1 MYKVKHSFP
10 HNFLWGGAISANQ
23 AEGAYDVAGKGMSI
37 ADYHAYGSKEKFID
51 KSEEADIKNS
61 NESLIIN
68 SSLYYPKHNAVSFYH
83 YYKEDIALMKEMGFK
98 CFRTSISWVRIFPNG
113 DDLKPNEEGLKFY
126 DDLIDDLIANGIE
139 PVITLSHYEMPVHII
154 KKYNGWASRETI
166 VLFERFCNVL
176 FKRYAYK
183 VKYWI
188 TFNQI
193 NLLSFNT
200 LGFLENSKE
209 NKLKV
214 TFQCVH
220 HQFIAQALA
229 KKAALKYNKDMMVGT
244 MLSDKIA
251 YPATC
256 KPDDV
261 LFNTIKNQ
269 MQYFFS
275 DVAMRGFYPHYAF
288 RYFEENNIDIIF
300 EKGDEELLKEY
311 TMDYLAFSYYYT
323 KINDSTKNSY
333 LPRDKSVNPYLKKSD
348 WGWEID
354 PQGLRI
360 ALNNY
365 YDRYNCPLFVAEN
378 GFGAVDKIEEDG
390 SIKDDYRISYLR
402 EHIYQMKEAIKD
414 GVELFGYTMWSP
426 MDIVSCGTGEMKKRY
441 GLIYVDL
448 DDYGNGTLK
457 RTKKDSF
464 YWYKKVIASNG
475 EEL

>member
-1 MYKVKHSFP
+1 MYRVKHSFP
-10 HNFLWGGAISANQ
+10 SNFLWGGAIAANQ
-23 AEGAYDVAGKGMSI
+23 AEGAYDVTGKGMSI

-51 KSEEADIKNS
+51 KNEEAAIKNS
-61 NESLIIN
+61 KENLIIN
-68 SSLYYPKHNAVSFYH
+68 SSLYYPKHNAVDFYH
-83 YYKEDIALMKEMGFK
+83 YYKEDIALMKEIGFK
-98 CFRTSISWVRIFPNG
+98 CFRTSISWARIFPNG

-126 DDLIDDLIANGIE
+126 DDLIDELIANGIE
-139 PVITLSHYEMPVHII
+139 PVVTLSHYEMPIHII

-166 VLFERFCNVL
+166 TLFERFCNVL

-193 NLLSFNT
+193 NLLSFNS

-209 NKLKV
+209 NELEV

-229 KKAALKYNKDMMVGT
+229 KKTALKYNKDMMVGT

-275 DVAMRGFYPHYAF
+275 DVAMRGFYPHYAV
-288 RYFEENNIDIIF
+288 RYFEENDINIIF
-300 EKGDEELLKEY
+300 EKGDEEILKEY
-311 TMDYLAFSYYYT
+311 TMDYLSFSYYYT

-378 GFGAVDKIEEDG
+378 GFGAVDKIEKDG

-402 EHIYQMKEAIKD
+402 EHIYQMKEAVKD
-414 GVELFGYTMWSP
+414 GVKLFGYTMWSP
-426 MDIVSCGTGEMKKRY
+426 MDIVSCGTGEMRKRY